1 MSEQGT
7 GNIEYSFNKNRY
19 YEIIDNNKST
29 FIVYYIFTTFIC
41 FFFITGSFILNG
53 TSISKYI
60 TKKTDEN
67 GTPQTMID
75 RKIYDFFS
83 QYCLG
88 SPMNI
93 IDMHKH
99 GIEEKLTPKEI
110 EDGEEPITYIGL
122 RQNSY
127 IFLIIVN
134 LIGIL
139 IINEALLKNFMSSII
154 VNFIQ
159 ENKNNNPYNNPNNIT
174 KVSDSPAIYINKN
187 YSKLLSLSFVFIIPF
202 TITFILKYI
211 LAIDRYDIK
220 KTGWIKNLV
229 FISLVLPTVIVIIY
243 RLTGH
248 SSITLFSTIDRFIH
262 KKDKPYINF
271 MKMLFSLKYFIIY
284 TFMFVLLLFL
294 SLHWIFGPINK
305 YITGY
310 WKYIHYFFII
320 VVIYMVLPLILSSN
334 AISTCF
340 NVYKKNNIEKSE
352 NEIIDNIQKYGAQSL
367 YDLIVKY
374 NYPCFKK

>member
-1 MSEQGT
+1 
-7 GNIEYSFNKNRY
+7 
-19 YEIIDNNKST
+19 
-29 FIVYYIFTTFIC
+29 
-41 FFFITGSFILNG
+41 
-53 TSISKYI
+53 
-60 TKKTDEN
+60 
-67 GTPQTMID
+67 
-75 RKIYDFFS
+75 
-83 QYCLG
+83 
-88 SPMNI
+88 
-93 IDMHKH
+93 
-99 GIEEKLTPKEI
+99 
-110 EDGEEPITYIGL
+110 
-122 RQNSY
+122 
-127 IFLIIVN
+127 
-134 LIGIL
+134 
-139 IINEALLKNFMSSII
+139 MSSII